1 MKLHMKYPFSKS
13 VMIAFTM
20 LLSTFLVI
28 YSTLSIHGS
37 DINDSSDIIGIVKDG
52 SFIVAET
59 NETKKLTSVGLVEAT
74 TPESGL
80 INLTQYEGKAILVS
94 SPQISDNEWLFG
106 ATIID
111 IADPIVTKL
120 VKEVFTLN

>member
-1 MKLHMKYPFSKS
+1 MKLHMKYPFSKI
-13 VMIAFTM
+13 VMISFTM

-120 VKEVFTLN
+120 VKEVFNLN

>member
-1 MKLHMKYPFSKS
+1 MKSHMKYPFSKIL
-13 VMIAFTM
+13 MISFTM
-20 LLSTFLVI
+20 ILSILFVI
-28 YSTLSIHGS
+28 YSTTSIYGL
-37 DINDSSDIIGIVKDG
+37 DINDSSNIVGIVKDG

-94 SPQISDNEWLFG
+94 SPQISDNEWIFG

-120 VKEVFTLN
+120 VKKVFNLP

>member
-1 MKLHMKYPFSKS
+1 MKSHMKYPFSRIL
-13 VMIAFTM
+13 MISFTM
-20 LLSTFLVI
+20 LLSTLFMI
-28 YSTLSIHGS
+28 YSTMSTYGS
-37 DINDSSDIIGIVKDG
+37 DINDFSNIIGIVKDG

-59 NETKKLTSVGLVEAT
+59 NETKKLTSVGLVEAP

-94 SPQISDNEWLFG
+94 SPQLSENEWIFG

-120 VKEVFTLN
+120 VK

>member
-1 MKLHMKYPFSKS
+1 MKYPFSKI
-13 VMIAFTM
+13 VMISFTM
-20 LLSTFLVI
+20 LLSTLLVI

-37 DINDSSDIIGIVKDG
+37 DINDSSDIMGIVKDG
-52 SFIVAET
+52 SFIVVET
-59 NETKKLTSVGLVEAT
+59 NETKKLTSIGLVEAT

-120 VKEVFTLN
+120 VKEVFNLN

>member
-1 MKLHMKYPFSKS
+1 MKYPFSKIL
-13 VMIAFTM
+13 MISFTM
-20 LLSTFLVI
+20 ILSILFVI
-28 YSTLSIHGS
+28 YSTTSIYGS
-37 DINDSSDIIGIVKDG
+37 DINDSSNIVGIVKDG

-94 SPQISDNEWLFG
+94 SPQISDNEWIFG

-120 VKEVFTLN
+120 VKKVFNLP

>member
-1 MKLHMKYPFSKS
+1 MKYSFSYV
-13 VMIAFTM
+13 VMISFTM
-20 LLSTFLVI
+20 LLSTLFVN
-28 YSTLSIHGS
+28 YSTISIYGS
-37 DINDSSDIIGIVKDG
+37 DITDSSDIVGIVKDG

-59 NETKKLTSVGLVEAT
+59 NETKKLTSVGLVEAV

-80 INLTQYEGKAILVS
+80 INLTLYEGSAILVS
-94 SPQISDNEWLFG
+94 SPQKSDNEWIFG

-120 VKEVFTLN
+120 VKEVFNLK

>member
-1 MKLHMKYPFSKS
+1 MRYLFSNI
-13 VMIAFTM
+13 VMISFPM
-20 LLSTFLVI
+20 LLSTLFVI
-28 YSTLSIHGS
+28 YSTIPIYGAN
-37 DINDSSDIIGIVKDG
+37 ITDSSNIVGIVKDG

-59 NETKKLTSVGLVEAT
+59 NETKKLTSIGLVEAV
-74 TPESGL
+74 TPQSGL

-94 SPQISDNEWLFG
+94 SPQISDNEWIFG

-120 VKEVFTLN
+120 VKKVFNLN

>member
-1 MKLHMKYPFSKS
+1 MKSHMKYSFSKI
-13 VMIAFTM
+13 VMISFTM
-20 LLSTFLVI
+20 LLSTLLVI

-120 VKEVFTLN
+120 VKDVFNLN

>member
-1 MKLHMKYPFSKS
+1 MKYPFSKI
-13 VMIAFTM
+13 VMISFTM
-20 LLSTFLVI
+20 LLSTLFVI
-28 YSTLSIHGS
+28 YSTISIYGS
-37 DINDSSDIIGIVKDG
+37 DINDSSNIIGIVKDG

-59 NETKKLTSVGLVEAT
+59 NETKKLTSIGLVDAV

-94 SPQISDNEWLFG
+94 SPQISDNDWIFG

-120 VKEVFTLN
+120 VKEVFKLK

>member
-1 MKLHMKYPFSKS
+1 MKSHMKYPFSKIL
-13 VMIAFTM
+13 MISFTM
-20 LLSTFLVI
+20 LLSILLVI

-59 NETKKLTSVGLVEAT
+59 NETKKLTSVGLVDAT

-80 INLTQYEGKAILVS
+80 INITQYEGKAILVS

-120 VKEVFTLN
+120 VKEVFNLN

>member
-1 MKLHMKYPFSKS
+1 MRYLFSNI
-13 VMIAFTM
+13 VMISFPM
-20 LLSTFLVI
+20 LLSTLFVI
-28 YSTLSIHGS
+28 YSTIPIYGAN
-37 DINDSSDIIGIVKDG
+37 ITDSSNIVGIVKDG

-59 NETKKLTSVGLVEAT
+59 NETKKLTSIGLVEAV
-74 TPESGL
+74 TPQSGL

-94 SPQISDNEWLFG
+94 FPQISDNEWIFG

-120 VKEVFTLN
+120 VKKVFNLN

>member
-1 MKLHMKYPFSKS
+1 
-13 VMIAFTM
+13 M

-120 VKEVFTLN
+120 VKEVFNLN